1 MQNSKIDSKMIIDSK
16 LRKINFFE
24 TTIIIKQICDIFY
37 TPGRVIIASL
47 YIKSLLNWQ

>member
-24 TTIIIKQICDIFY
+24 TTIIVKQICDI
-37 TPGRVIIASL
+37 L
-47 YIKSLLNWQ
+47 YSGQSHYSFAVY